1 MIYTPILKIGRFLSQ
16 APQSLSNWRNTN
28 FAVTHAAA
36 IGKVFSELSS
46 DELQRLES
54 MLKKIGRRA
63 EGLGVCEES

>member
-1 MIYTPILKIGRFLSQ
+1 
-16 APQSLSNWRNTN
+16 
-28 FAVTHAAA
+28 VTHAAA